1 MWQLDVAVGTTESG
15 THLAVDGHSAE
26 GAGAEGP
33 GLGRGGQPGGGWP
46 GAGGGHTPQT
56 H

>member
-1 MWQLDVAVGTTESG
+1 MAVGTTESG
-15 THLAVDGHSAE
+15 TRLEVDGHSAE